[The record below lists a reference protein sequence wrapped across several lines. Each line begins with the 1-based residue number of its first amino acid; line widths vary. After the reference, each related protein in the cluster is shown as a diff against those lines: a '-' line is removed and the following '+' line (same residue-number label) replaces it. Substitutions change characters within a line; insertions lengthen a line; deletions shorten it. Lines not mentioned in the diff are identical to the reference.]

1 MAFEVAEPLLDASP
15 LDIVIPALVTLLPGA
30 ALTMAT
36 VELSAGSMISGSS
49 RLVFGLQRLLLLTFG
64 IAMGIDLANGIA
76 AG

>member
-1 MAFEVAEPLLDASP
+1 MLLSRAVGAP
-15 LDIVIPALVTLLPGA
+15 LVTLLPGA

-64 IAMGIDLANGIA
+64 IAMGVELAGLSQPA
-76 AG
+76 